1 MSGNSLAFSTGTRV
15 DSAAKHIMACKIDT
29 QMMKAY
35 AGREGVTLHDLDHQ
49 KLDFLTEKDDLVLNA
64 CQKLFRSSDG
74 AFHAYPPVISHLGKC
89 TPHLSFFMQ
98 WLYSLKGHNI
108 WSVISELRA
117 AGVGSLSAK
126 VSAVYVRYGLVGQ
139 TSMLVT
145 QVDAER
151 ILVDALPVNDP
162 TTYKLFNIEL
172 AETALFQM
180 QGYALGRAFAS
191 SISGDTVFSVLIGG
205 CATVINGHFPMH
217 TGQLVQ
223 WYFGCEKDN
232 FYLTTDY
239 MNVAGGANIALLA
252 GGRKQQRA
260 IVRPGGVLTSA
271 MKRRRL
277 EEPKR
282 KEGCF
287 IFPKGF
293 VPDEDGQYHMGD
305 RMRVFAKCI
314 NGGNAFEPVDIM
326 IMTQSL

>member
-29 QMMKAY
+29 QMMKAF
-35 AGREGVTLHDLDHQ
+35 AGRDGVTLHDLDHQ

-64 CQKLFRSSDG
+64 CQKVFKSSDG

-89 TPHLSFFMQ
+89 TPHLHFFLQ
-98 WLYSLKGHNI
+98 WLHSLRGHNI
-108 WSVISELRA
+108 WLVINELRA
-117 AGVGSLSAK
+117 AGGASLHAK
-126 VSAVYVRYGLVGQ
+126 VIGVYARYLDVAQ
-139 TSMLVT
+139 TSMLLVE
-145 QVDAER
+145 VDAER
-151 ILVDALPVNDP
+151 QRLAALAPADP
-162 TTYKLFNIEL
+162 IHKLFNMEL
-172 AETALFQM
+172 EETALYQM

-223 WYFGCEKDN
+223 WYFGCEKDQ
-232 FYLTTDY
+232 FHLTTVY
-239 MNVAGGANIALLA
+239 TNGAPRVVVAKIA
-252 GGRKQQRA
+252 GGRKQQEAADAAGLRTA
-260 IVRPGGVLTSA
+260 A

-287 IFPKGF
+287 VFPKGF
-293 VPDEDGQYHMGD
+293 VSDSDGAYHLPD

-314 NGGNAFEPVDIM
+314 NGGNPFEPVDIM

>member
-35 AGREGVTLHDLDHQ
+35 AGREGVTLHDLDHE

-64 CQKLFRSSDG
+64 CQKLFKSNDG

-89 TPHLSFFMQ
+89 TAHLHFFTRF
-98 WLYSLKGHNI
+98 LYSLQGHDLWNAI
-108 WSVISELRA
+108 HDLQRMPGNA
-117 AGVGSLSAK
+117 CAK
-126 VSAVYVRYGLVGQ
+126 VMAVYIAYGHIGH
-139 TSMLVT
+139 TSMLLTDVT
-145 QVDAER
+145 DEVARLQN
-151 ILVDALPVNDP
+151 LVN
-162 TTYKLFNIEL
+162 TNNFIIKTFIMEL
-172 AETALFQM
+172 EETALFQM

-205 CATVINGHFPMH
+205 CATVINGHYPMH

-223 WYFGCEKDN
+223 WYFGCEKDQ
-232 FYLTTDY
+232 FYLVTEY
-239 MNVAGGANIALLA
+239 LAAGGVALVAGS
-252 GGRKQQRA
+252 RKQQVA
-260 IVRPGGVLTSA
+260 IGGAAGALTGA

-287 IFPKGF
+287 VFPKGF
-293 VPDEDGQYHMGD
+293 VPDADGQYHLPD
-305 RMRVFAKCI
+305 RMRIFAKCI